1 MNVGE
6 GIFISWSELAMQDL
20 LIDVAAAVD
29 ATESDRVW
37 GPSGPSGPTVVSPG
51 NLRLGGRYG
60 QRRE

>member
-1 MNVGE
+1 MKVGE

-29 ATESDRVW
+29 ATESDRA
-37 GPSGPSGPTVVSPG
+37 SGPRVASGPKVVSLG
-51 NLRLGGRYG
+51 DLRLGGRYG